1 MHLECFTPLKLNKFF
16 NNKTAQE
23 CLSVRIIV
31 GPSHMYLYT
40 PKVVYPLLLSN
51 GSPTAEIEAEKVE
64 FHLHD
69 DRILSAAICS
79 HLPLFFS
86 RTHGLVSI
94 TPGDFDSTDL
104 LNMSS
109 CNTPDLFA
117 PISFNATF
125 SAQDQSV
132 LGDSTNNLPLFQL
145 DPDDVYNELNNEVGQ
160 LKAAFLYKLKRNNNM
175 VNTILADLMES
186 INDTDQHGAPLDA
199 YKLDRCDYTII
210 PYVDV

>member
-1 MHLECFTPLKLNKFF
+1 MQLECFTPLKLNKFF
-16 NNKTAQE
+16 NSKTAQE

-51 GSPTAEIEAEKVE
+51 SSPAAEIEAEKVE

-109 CNTPDLFA
+109 CNTPDIFSPA
-117 PISFNATF
+117 SFNATF
-125 SAQDQSV
+125 SGQDQSI
-132 LGDSTNNLPLFQL
+132 LGESSTNLPMFQL
-145 DPDDVYNELNNEVGQ
+145 DPDDVYSELNNEVGQ

-175 VNTILADLMES
+175 VNTIITDLMDS
-186 INDTDQHGAPLDA
+186 INESDQKGAPLDA
-199 YKLDRCDYTII
+199 YKLDRYYHTII
-210 PYVDV
+210 LYL